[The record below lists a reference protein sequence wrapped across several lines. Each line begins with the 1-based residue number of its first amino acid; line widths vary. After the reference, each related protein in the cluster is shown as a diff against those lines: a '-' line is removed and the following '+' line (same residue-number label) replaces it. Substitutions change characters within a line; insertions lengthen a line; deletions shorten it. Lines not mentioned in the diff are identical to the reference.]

1 MSQGVHWSD
10 TGSEWDRFPAAPPP
24 PLPPPPAPPRLQSH
38 FQFSMLT
45 GSLLCTDSLSI
56 FIFWALSCHHFQPTP
71 ASQLGWVKSLLKEEL
86 LELTI
91 FIEWEIKLPSKTRH
105 HIYENLHWKN
115 NIWSPAQCGHP
126 GETPYCTIVVHPYNT
141 SVISHHR
148 LTE

>member
-10 TGSEWDRFPAAPPP
+10 TGSEWDRFPAAPS
-24 PLPPPPAPPRLQSH
+24 PPRAAHPRSQSH

-56 FIFWALSCHHFQPTP
+56 FIFWALSCHHFQSNP

-115 NIWSPAQCGHP
+115 NLWSPAQCGHP
-126 GETPYCTIVVHPYNT
+126 GETPDYTIVVHPYNT